1 MALPAFAITNLQTAD
16 WRLDAGRTDLT
27 KAVVTAKM
35 IHDIAHDDADRA
47 RGILATL
54 YKHNRAQLR
63 QLCAEYCQQCNA
75 EYSVLY
81 PKWERWILTGSAS
94 EPTEA
99 EPEPEPEQLF
109 CNVCLHPVVFDG
121 DFFKC
126 PWCGFT
132 NDQALN
138 TEEHDRLVASTPTF
152 PVGPAPFVTS
162 IEYDRTAHRFVGRV
176 NGHICGEYETYLDAN
191 QDITAFADEMSLS
204 IAVGDVIPTAD
215 DERISRLVHALA
227 ELQETAEQA
236 EDYAAV
242 RAFARAAY
250 HVGKGI
256 EVHAVE
262 DAWLVPS
269 GTRPNTTHTVQQR
282 GGAIVC
288 SCEAGINGAQ
298 CWHAALIEGQIKAD
312 QARG

>member
-16 WRLDAGRTDLT
+16 WRLDAGRTDIT

-35 IHDIAHDDADRA
+35 IHDIYRDDADRA
-47 RGILATL
+47 RGILATI
-54 YKHNRAQLR
+54 YHTDRPRLR
-63 QLCAEYCQQCNA
+63 VLCGEYCQQ
-75 EYSVLY
+75 YSKDYETLWAN
-81 PKWERWILTGSAS
+81 WESWILTGSIAPKA
-94 EPTEA
+94 E
-99 EPEPEPEQLF
+99 EPECCSPLCGNCGLDHSIQQCPEIAA
-109 CNVCLHPVVFDG
+109 
-121 DFFKC
+121 
-126 PWCGFT
+126 
-132 NDQALN
+132 AL
-138 TEEHDRLVASTPTF
+138 DAPAPIF
-152 PVGPAPFVTS
+152 PVGPAPFTTS
-162 IEYDRTAHRFVGRV
+162 IEYDRTSHRFIGRV
-176 NGHICGEYETYLDAN
+176 NGNVCGEYETYLDAD
-191 QDITAFADEMSLS
+191 QDIMSFADEISLS
-204 IAVGDVIPTAD
+204 IAVGDVTPTAE

-242 RAFARAAY
+242 RAFSRAAY

-256 EVHAVE
+256 EVHAAE

-269 GTRPNTTHTVQQR
+269 GTRPGTTHTVSQR